1 MLNGIFYPDH
11 LEYLILNAFAIL
23 LLLVVAAQA
32 AYASSLSFRI
42 AWLYLIA
49 LAVVFVGGARLS
61 YLFFYTNWEAALALK
76 PWSLILY
83 GFSLYGGL
91 IFTFIYQYIV
101 ARLAHID
108 HWYWMDK
115 LTPGIWVYVVLGKL
129 GCLLNG
135 CCFGL
140 PTLMPWGIH
149 YESGSQAY
157 TYYVIQ
163 FGQHVAKNLWT
174 IPPDRIHPVQLY
186 ESLAALILLAISVRL
201 LRKKIIPG
209 LTFLLTAGLY
219 SLVRLAIFYLRVPAS
234 GTDYYYW
241 LPKLY
246 IFISCWSLIW
256 FFIRMVQV
264 DKKTDRS
271 VNKCY

>member
-1 MLNGIFYPDH
+1 MQYLVLNT
-11 LEYLILNAFAIL
+11 LAVLL
-23 LLLVVAAQA
+23 LLLVAAKA
-32 AYASSLSFRI
+32 ACSGSLSTRI

-49 LAVVFVGGARLS
+49 LAVVFVSGARLS
-61 YLFFYTNWEAALALK
+61 YLFFYTNWGESLALK
-76 PWSLILY
+76 PWSLKPY

-91 IFTFIYQYIV
+91 IFISVYQYIA
-101 ARLAHID
+101 ARLIHID
-108 HWYWMDK
+108 PWYWLDR
-115 LTPGIWVYVVLGKL
+115 LVPGIWIYVVLGKL

-135 CCFGL
+135 CCFGM

-157 TYYVIQ
+157 TYYVVQ
-163 FGQHVAKNLWT
+163 FGQHAAENLWT
-174 IPPDRIHPVQLY
+174 ISPDRIHPVQLY
-186 ESLAALILLAISVRL
+186 ESLAALILLVLSVRL

-209 LTFLLTAGLY
+209 VTFLMTAGLY

-234 GTDYYYW
+234 GADFYYW

-246 IFISCWSLIW
+246 IFIFCWSLIW
-256 FFIRMVQV
+256 FFIRMVQA

-271 VNKCY
+271 VTECY